1 MVDIHH
7 FSYGILTPFLA
18 YVMSCTGAALGLSCT
33 SRARAASGR
42 ARKGW
47 LVLGAVSIGGTG
59 IWVMHFIA
67 MLGFTVPGLP
77 IRYNVLVTIASALI
91 AILVVGAGLFV
102 VGFGGNRVG
111 PLLLGG
117 AIAGLGVACMH
128 YLGMAAMQL
137 PGTVHYDRTKVLASI
152 AIAVVAATV
161 ALWFTL
167 RVRGVA
173 ATTAATLIM
182 GVAVCGM
189 HFTGMSAM
197 SVFHTGAE
205 GDPHGASAGQ
215 LLVPL
220 IMGISVVT
228 VILVLIVGIWPSEDE
243 MRTEAE
249 LDAELD
255 AAVARREQE
264 SDSRIG

>member
-33 SRARAASGR
+33 SRARAVTGR
-42 ARKGW
+42 ARSRW
-47 LVLGAVSIGGTG
+47 LVLGAISIGGTG

-77 IRYNVLVTIASALI
+77 IRYGVLATVASALI
-91 AILVVGAGLFV
+91 AVLVVGFGLFI
-102 VGFGGNRVG
+102 VGFGGNRV
-111 PLLLGG
+111 PALLFGG
-117 AIAGLGVACMH
+117 LFAGLGVASMH
-128 YLGMAAMQL
+128 YLGMYAMHL
-137 PGTVHYDRTKVLASI
+137 PGTVHYDGIRVLQSVI
-152 AIAVVAATV
+152 IAVVAATV

-173 ATTAATLIM
+173 ATTFATLLM

-189 HFTGMSAM
+189 HYTGMSAM
-197 SVFHTGAE
+197 RVFHNGTEAA
-205 GDPHGASAGQ
+205 PHGASAGQ

-228 VILVLIVGIWPSEDE
+228 VVLTLIVGIWPSEDE
-243 MRTEAE
+243 MRDEAE
-249 LDAELD
+249 LDAALEAHRL
-255 AAVARREQE
+255 ARTRL
-264 SDSRIG
+264 G